1 MRSSR
6 SSSSYTS
13 RCRNAWLPSV
23 ITSAPAWNSAS
34 ATFVLIP
41 TPPAAFSP
49 LITTKS
55 GCSFSSR
62 PGSSPSTTDRP
73 GEPTTSPMKR
83 ILTRRRVT
91 RMAIPPLLEAL
102 LSATGPSGY
111 ETPVAEIWRESA
123 RSFSEDVASDTVGSS
138 VARVHAADR
147 EGAPLMGLVGH
158 IDEIGLVVKHITDEG
173 VLRFGPIGG
182 WDPQVL
188 IGQRVTIQTATGP
201 VPGVI
206 GRKPIHL
213 LEEDDRK
220 QAAKLDQLSIDIGAA
235 SRDDAARLV
244 SLGDPGVIAAKPI
257 ELMSGRIAS
266 KAMDNRLG
274 AYIVLEA
281 ARRVAAEG
289 GAKWGVAA
297 VAAAQEETTFAGART
312 SAFALDFQACI
323 VIDVTFASDIPGSD
337 AAKEGEAKLGHGVQ
351 IARGANMHPRM
362 TQLLRDAADAENIPY
377 TMAVPGRTS
386 GTDADAIH
394 FARAGVP
401 CGLVSV
407 PLRYM
412 HSPVETV
419 QLADVEHAIELLAA
433 ACLRIDPAEDFHR

>member
-1 MRSSR
+1 
-6 SSSSYTS
+6 
-13 RCRNAWLPSV
+13 
-23 ITSAPAWNSAS
+23 
-34 ATFVLIP
+34 
-41 TPPAAFSP
+41 
-49 LITTKS
+49 
-55 GCSFSSR
+55 
-62 PGSSPSTTDRP
+62 
-73 GEPTTSPMKR
+73 
-83 ILTRRRVT
+83 
-91 RMAIPPLLEAL
+91 MAIPEFLHAL
-102 LSATGPSGY
+102 LTATGPSGY
-111 ETPVAEIWRESA
+111 ETPAAEIWRESA
-123 RSFSEDVASDTVGSS
+123 RGFTDDVASDTVGSS
-138 VARVHAADR
+138 VAQVQAGDD
-147 EGAPLMGLVGH
+147 APLMGLVGH

-188 IGQRVTIQTATGP
+188 VGQRVIVHAAGGP
-201 VPGVI
+201 VPGVV

-220 QAAKLDQLSIDIGAA
+220 QVAKLEQMYIDIGATN
-235 SRDDAARLV
+235 RDDAARLV
-244 SLGDPGVIAAKPI
+244 ALGDPAVIAVQPI
-257 ELMSGRIAS
+257 ELANGRIAS

-289 GAKWGVAA
+289 GSRWSVAA

-312 SAFALDFQACI
+312 TAFALDLKACI
-323 VIDVTFASDIPGSD
+323 VVDVTFASDVPDSD
-337 AAKEGEAKLGHGVQ
+337 VAKAGEAKLGHGVQ
-351 IARGANMHPRM
+351 ISRGANLHPRM
-362 TQLLRDAADAENIPY
+362 TELLIETAEAESIPY
-377 TMAVPGRTS
+377 TVAVPGRNS

-419 QLADVEHAIELLAA
+419 QLGDVEYAVELLAA
-433 ACLRIDPAEDFHR
+433 TCMRLDPAEDFRR

>member
-1 MRSSR
+1 
-6 SSSSYTS
+6 
-13 RCRNAWLPSV
+13 
-23 ITSAPAWNSAS
+23 
-34 ATFVLIP
+34 
-41 TPPAAFSP
+41 
-49 LITTKS
+49 
-55 GCSFSSR
+55 
-62 PGSSPSTTDRP
+62 
-73 GEPTTSPMKR
+73 
-83 ILTRRRVT
+83 
-91 RMAIPPLLEAL
+91 MAIPQFLEAL
-102 LSATGPSGY
+102 LTATGPSGY
-111 ETPVAEIWRESA
+111 ETPAADVWRDSA
-123 RSFSEDVASDTVGSS
+123 RKFSEEVVSDTVGSS
-138 VARVHAADR
+138 VARVPAAHGGD
-147 EGAPLMGLVGH
+147 GAPLMGLVGH

-182 WDPQVL
+182 WDAAVL
-188 IGQRVTIQTATGP
+188 IGQRVTVQSATGP

-220 QAAKLDQLSIDIGAA
+220 KLPKLDQLYIDIGAS

-244 SLGDPGVIAAKPI
+244 AIGDPAVIDAKPI
-257 ELMSGRIAS
+257 ELANGRLAS

-281 ARRVAAEG
+281 ARRVAADG
-289 GAKWGVAA
+289 GAKWAVAS

-312 SAFALDFQACI
+312 SAYSLNFQACI
-323 VIDVTFASDIPGSD
+323 VVDVTFASDLPGSD

-351 IARGANMHPRM
+351 ISRGANLHPRM
-362 TQLLRDAADAENIPY
+362 TELLMKTAEAESIPY
-377 TMAVPGRTS
+377 TVAVPGRNS

-419 QLADVEHAIELLAA
+419 QLADVEYAVELLAA
-433 ACLRIDPAEDFHR
+433 TCMSVDPAEDFRR